1 MLQNQIHD
9 LQTMIYLWIY
19 SGWGAVLYIMLSAS
33 LPQLK
38 SWDRF
43 ELLFLGVNTPV
54 LLPSSFIFMD
64 SIKTLDYVRD
74 YLI

>member
-38 SWDRF
+38 S
-43 ELLFLGVNTPV
+43 
-54 LLPSSFIFMD
+54 
-64 SIKTLDYVRD
+64 
-74 YLI
+74 